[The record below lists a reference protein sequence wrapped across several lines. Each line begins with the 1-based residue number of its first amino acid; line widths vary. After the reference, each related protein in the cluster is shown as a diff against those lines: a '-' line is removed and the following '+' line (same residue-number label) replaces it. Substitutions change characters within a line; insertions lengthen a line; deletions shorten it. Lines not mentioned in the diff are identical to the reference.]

1 MEEIEINIA
10 NVTNPRV
17 EVRMINCYKKLRKNK
32 HKRVI
37 LYVAKQG
44 EILKK
49 CETKETFSKM
59 QKKVDQQCILKEAF
73 TNL

>member
-10 NVTNPRV
+10 NVTNPRA
-17 EVRMINCYKKLRKNK
+17 ELRMINCYEKLRKNK

-49 CETKETFSKM
+49 CETEETFSKI
-59 QKKVDQQCILKEAF
+59 QEKVDQQCILK
-73 TNL
+73 